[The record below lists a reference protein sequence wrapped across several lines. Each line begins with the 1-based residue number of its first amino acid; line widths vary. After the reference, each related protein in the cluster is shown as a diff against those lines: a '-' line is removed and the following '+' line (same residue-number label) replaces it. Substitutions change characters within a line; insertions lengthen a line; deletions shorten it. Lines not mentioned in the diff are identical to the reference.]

1 MRPPEQVRRDLVR
14 QWLAKTDRDLAVAE
28 LLLGEGAA
36 YYEALAF
43 HCQQAGEKYL
53 KALLTWYQV
62 EFPRTHDIGQLLDLL
77 AQVAADAADSLQL
90 LESLTPYGVAP
101 RYPGE
106 PLELSDAQACEAVA
120 LARLAR
126 TIAGERLS
134 DWH

>member
-1 MRPPEQVRRDLVR
+1 MRPPEHVRRDIVN
-14 QWLAKTDRDLAVAE
+14 QWLQKADRDLAVAE
-28 LLLGEGAA
+28 LLLDQGAA

-53 KALLTWYQV
+53 KALLTRHQV

-77 AQVAADAADSLQL
+77 GQVAADAAGSLQP
-90 LESLTPYGVAP
+90 LESLTPYSVAP

-106 PLELSDAQACEAVA
+106 PLELSAAQAREAVR

-126 TIAGERLS
+126 EIARHHLS
-134 DWH
+134 DGH

>member
-1 MRPPEQVRRDLVR
+1 MRRPEEVKRELVQ
-14 QWLAKTDRDLAVAE
+14 QWLAKADGDLAVAE
-28 LLLGEGAA
+28 LLLSQGPG

-62 EFPRTHDIGQLLDLL
+62 EFPRTHDIGQLLDLVAL
-77 AQVAADAADSLQL
+77 ASPDVAESLQPL
-90 LESLTPYGVAP
+90 ASLTPYGVAP

-106 PLELSDAQACEAVA
+106 PLELSDAQAREAVD

-126 TIAGERLS
+126 AIASHHLS
-134 DWH
+134 DVH